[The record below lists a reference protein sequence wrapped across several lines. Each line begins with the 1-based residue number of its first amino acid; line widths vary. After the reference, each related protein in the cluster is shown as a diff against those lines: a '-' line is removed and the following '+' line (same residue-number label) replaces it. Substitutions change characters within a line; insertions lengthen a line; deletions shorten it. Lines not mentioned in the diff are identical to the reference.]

1 MNSDQYARQRDQIRA
16 YFDQEPTRFEWM
28 GSAGSGGYGICSAL
42 KEFLPDGRERKLVI
56 KRAIGGESA
65 ALLVEIERLKQI
77 QGGKH
82 IAQTRTISNNPLE
95 RAVPLDSVGAFSDMT
110 LGSGDESSRSEG
122 SGPLSAIL
130 SGRSASSGQS
140 TIAYPKPFIIMEF
153 IENGVLSDFIDKAG
167 KARDLDLMLCRSIP
181 NRVLWRFF
189 FCLVRACVGMAWPN
203 QFNDPDGEPVL
214 EEPRRDE
221 EPGNFTHTDLS
232 IENVMLGNFI
242 RNELEHDTA
251 PILKV
256 IDFGLDR
263 RFRTQSGAL
272 DMNGVPTNLRDVGQI
287 MINIILL
294 ETYPTS
300 PDGSSRSYSKISGDD
315 EYYYDTDA
323 SAILPDDEGK
333 NPFPYLD
340 PDLRDK
346 ICECMAVD
354 EEDRPDLVRLFD
366 YVKDKVLSRGA
377 EYWFER
383 RHQYDT
389 GAVYW
394 RETEIHIEWLLQSLL
409 FEPIP
414 FPNPYAKDDS
424 FMKA

>member
-1 MNSDQYARQRDQIRA
+1 MNSDQYARQREQIRT
-16 YFDQEPTRFEWM
+16 YFDQEPTRFEWI
-28 GSAGSGGYGICSAL
+28 GSAGSGGYGLCSAL
-42 KEFLPDGRERKLVI
+42 KEFLPDGKERKLVI

-77 QGGKH
+77 EGGKH
-82 IAQTRTISNNPLE
+82 IVQTRTISNNPLQ
-95 RAVPLDSVGAFSDMT
+95 RAVPLDLVGAFSEMT
-110 LGSGDESSRSEG
+110 LSSGDESSRSEG
-122 SGPLSAIL
+122 SGPLSAIM

-140 TIAYPKPFIIMEF
+140 AMAYLKLFMIMEF
-153 IENGVLSDFIDKAG
+153 IENGVLSEFIDKAG
-167 KARDLDLMLCRSIP
+167 KACDLDFML
-181 NRVLWRFF
+181 F
-189 FCLVRACVGMAWPN
+189 VRACVGMAWPN
-203 QFNDPDGEPVL
+203 ELNDPDGEPVL

-242 RNELEHDTA
+242 RTELEHSMA

-263 RFRTQSGAL
+263 RFRTHSGAL
-272 DMNGVPTNLRDVGQI
+272 DMNGVPTNLRDIGQI

-294 ETYPTS
+294 ETYPTT
-300 PDGSSRSYSKISGDD
+300 PDGPSRGYSRISGDD
-315 EYYYDTDA
+315 EYCYETDA
-323 SAILPDDEGK
+323 SAILPDDEGT

-346 ICECMAVD
+346 ICECMAVE
-354 EEDRPDLVRLFD
+354 EEDRPDLAGLFD

-409 FEPIP
+409 FEPVP
-414 FPNPYAKDDS
+414 FPNPYAKDDRL
-424 FMKA
+424 MIA

>member
-1 MNSDQYARQRDQIRA
+1 MNSDQYARQRDQIRT
-16 YFDQEPTRFEWM
+16 YFDQEPTRFEWI

-42 KEFLPDGRERKLVI
+42 KEFLPDGKERKLVI

-82 IAQTRTISNNPLE
+82 IVQTKTISNNPLQ
-95 RAVPLDSVGAFSDMT
+95 RAVPLESVGAFSDMT

-140 TIAYPKPFIIMEF
+140 TMAYPKPLIIMEF
-153 IENGVLSDFIDKAG
+153 IGNGVLSDFIDKAG
-167 KARDLDLMLCRSIP
+167 KARDLDLMLCRSLP

-203 QFNDPDGEPVL
+203 QLNDPDGERLL
-214 EEPRRDE
+214 EEPRHE
-221 EPGNFTHTDLS
+221 VEPGDFTHTDLS
-232 IENVMLGNFI
+232 IENVMLGNI
-242 RNELEHDTA
+242 IHTELEHTTT
-251 PILKV
+251 PILK
-256 IDFGLDR
+256 
-263 RFRTQSGAL
+263 
-272 DMNGVPTNLRDVGQI
+272 I
-287 MINIILL
+287 MINLILL

-300 PDGSSRSYSKISGDD
+300 PDGSSRGYSRISGDD
-315 EYYYDTDA
+315 EYHYDTDA

-340 PDLRDK
+340 DDLRDK

-354 EEDRPDLVRLFD
+354 EEDRPELAGLFD

-389 GAVYW
+389 GAAYW
-394 RETEIHIEWLLQSLL
+394 RETEIHMEWLLQSLL
-409 FEPIP
+409 FEPVP

-424 FMKA
+424 LMKA

>member
-1 MNSDQYARQRDQIRA
+1 MNSDQYARQRDQIRT
-16 YFDQEPTRFEWM
+16 YFDQEPARFEWI
-28 GSAGSGGYGICSAL
+28 GSAGSGGYGLCSAL
-42 KEFLPDGRERKLVI
+42 KEFLPDGKERKLVV

-65 ALLVEIERLKQI
+65 ALLVEIERLKVSRPSFQSGPVRSGPPRNPLLKRAQQI

-82 IAQTRTISNNPLE
+82 IVQTRTISNNPLQ
-95 RAVPLDSVGAFSDMT
+95 RAVPLDLVGAFSDMT

-122 SGPLSAIL
+122 SGPLSTIL

-140 TIAYPKPFIIMEF
+140 TIAYPKPFMIMEF
-153 IENGVLSDFIDKAG
+153 IENGVLSDFIEKAG
-167 KARDLDLMLCRSIP
+167 KARDLDLMLCGSIP
-181 NRVLWRFF
+181 NRLLGGSSSAVV
-189 FCLVRACVGMAWPN
+189 VRACVSMAWPN
-203 QFNDPDGEPVL
+203 QLNDPDGEPVL

-221 EPGNFTHTDLS
+221 EPGSFTHTDLS
-232 IENVMLGNFI
+232 LENADGG
-242 RNELEHDTA
+242 DTA
-251 PILKV
+251 LE
-256 IDFGLDR
+256 
-263 RFRTQSGAL
+263 
-272 DMNGVPTNLRDVGQI
+272 MNGVPTNLRDVGQI

-300 PDGSSRSYSKISGDD
+300 PDGSSRSYSRISGDG

-323 SAILPDDEGK
+323 SAILPDNEGK
-333 NPFPYLD
+333 NSFPYLD

-346 ICECMAVD
+346 ICECMA
-354 EEDRPDLVRLFD
+354 
-366 YVKDKVLSRGA
+366 DKVLSRGA

-409 FEPIP
+409 FEPVP
-414 FPNPYAKDDS
+414 FPNPYAKDDP
-424 FMKA
+424 FAKA

>member
-1 MNSDQYARQRDQIRA
+1 MNSDQYARQRDQIRT
-16 YFDQEPTRFEWM
+16 YFDQEPTRFEWI

-42 KEFLPDGRERKLVI
+42 KEFLPDGKERKLVI

-82 IAQTRTISNNPLE
+82 IVQTRTISNNPLQ
-95 RAVPLDSVGAFSDMT
+95 RAVPLDLVGAFSDAT

-122 SGPLSAIL
+122 SGSLSAIL

-140 TIAYPKPFIIMEF
+140 TMAYPKPFMIMEF

-203 QFNDPDGEPVL
+203 QLNDPDGEPVL

-232 IENVMLGNFI
+232 IENG
-242 RNELEHDTA
+242 EWH
-251 PILKV
+251 
-256 IDFGLDR
+256 
-263 RFRTQSGAL
+263 
-272 DMNGVPTNLRDVGQI
+272 
-287 MINIILL
+287 
-294 ETYPTS
+294 
-300 PDGSSRSYSKISGDD
+300 RSYSRISGDD

-354 EEDRPDLVRLFD
+354 EEDRPDLAGLFD

-383 RHQYDT
+383 RH
-389 GAVYW
+389 
-394 RETEIHIEWLLQSLL
+394 
-409 FEPIP
+409 
-414 FPNPYAKDDS
+414 
-424 FMKA
+424 